1 MRFLVALLALAFV
14 AANAVVGYLFF
25 KEALTDKM
33 VHKGF
38 ILQSLPLLGGVVLI
52 LFCLPVLWQIFR
64 LVTARPL
71 SS

>member
-1 MRFLVALLALAFV
+1 VRFLVALLALLFIV
-14 AANAVVGYLFF
+14 GNALVGYLFF

-64 LVTARPL
+64 LLTAKP
-71 SS
+71 SY